1 MEHTSGKA
9 PRTSRPVD
17 VAGFGGFHPAEAG
30 ADARSEPEAALGTS
44 LRRRSPDTSA
54 ASSRSFDTCG
64 RALHTRQAAET
75 LWTLSGAAQRTAL
88 GPGEVLP
95 GSQED
100 GLNPHEDREREFCM
114 GLCIHHKTLL
124 LKGQAKKSGDVS
136 DAVKRFA
143 DELGV
148 TYEVVRDVTGTI
160 L

>member
-1 MEHTSGKA
+1 
-9 PRTSRPVD
+9 
-17 VAGFGGFHPAEAG
+17 
-30 ADARSEPEAALGTS
+30 
-44 LRRRSPDTSA
+44 
-54 ASSRSFDTCG
+54 
-64 RALHTRQAAET
+64 
-75 LWTLSGAAQRTAL
+75 
-88 GPGEVLP
+88 
-95 GSQED
+95 
-100 GLNPHEDREREFCM
+100 M